1 MKTWKPLF
9 QGEGNVEVNIYFDG
23 ELYQMYELDF
33 DLKGHR
39 LINDYSDEFTE

>member
-1 MKTWKPLF
+1 MRICGRFWRI
-9 QGEGNVEVNIYFDG
+9 IYFDG
-23 ELYQMYELDF
+23 ELYQIYELDF